1 MQQTNLS
8 RRAMLG
14 GTAAACA
21 VVAPIEH
28 LLASGRTDADQAERW
43 KALQSMFG
51 QTQPHPDAELLSAFH
66 EANQLR
72 DLMDGPTF
80 GDEDIP
86 DEVSR
91 RYVEMVRKIAALPA
105 HTAEGVAA
113 KLQTF
118 THEIQGAV
126 YSYRSPDEDEGFF
139 PKLIRTAL
147 EGAQSIAPA
156 IAA

>member
-28 LLASGRTDADQAERW
+28 LLASGRTDEDQAERW
-43 KALQSMFG
+43 AALRSMFS
-51 QTQPHPDAELLSAFH
+51 QPHPDAELLSAFH
-66 EANQLR
+66 EANRLR

-105 HTAEGVAA
+105 RTAEGVAA

-118 THEIQGAV
+118 THEIQGSV
-126 YSYRSPDEDEGFF
+126 YSYKAPEEDEGFF

-147 EGAQSIAPA
+147 EGARSIAPA
-156 IAA
+156 VVA